1 MAVARSYGYVKKW
14 IVGKSALEPRENA
27 CTQGPGA
34 HVSARV
40 QGLDLVLGHPSVP
53 GFRRGYL
60 KKTRVHISAQ
70 QVPYSGTSARAPSV
84 NAPFTCSCRATKNI
98 KNKTATKQENQT
110 RIVHRLALRF

>member
-1 MAVARSYGYVKKW
+1 M
-14 IVGKSALEPRENA
+14 GKSALEPRENA

-60 KKTRVHISAQ
+60 KKTCVHISAQ
-70 QVPYSGTSARAPSV
+70 QGPYSGTSARAPSV
-84 NAPFTCSCRATKNI
+84 NAPLFDLMELTLKHQVAK
-98 KNKTATKQENQT
+98 
-110 RIVHRLALRF
+110 